1 MFRQRN
7 HNQRYI
13 SGLGHGNLL
22 CEIHSSWIGINA
34 LCEDEVDEDDDVD
47 RTSKSHIDK
56 HKFRNGGTDSESTA
70 WLLAIFLALRH
81 FLHFVD
87 GSNVVT
93 AKTDHKPIIHAL
105 SKTSDA
111 WTGRQQRQL
120 SEIAETGFT
129 VQHLYGKL
137 NPVVDAL

>member
-13 SGLGHGNLL
+13 SGLWHDNHI
-22 CEIHSSWIGINA
+22 CEITVLALA

-47 RTSKSHIDK
+47 QTSKSHIDK
-56 HKFRNGGTDSESTA
+56 QKFRDGRTDSESTA

-93 AKTDHKPIIHAL
+93 AKTDHKPTIHAL

-120 SEIAETGFT
+120 SEIAETGCT
-129 VQHLYGKL
+129 VQHLSGKL
-137 NPVVDAL
+137 